1 MRTTAALLTLSL
13 LLGAARADE
22 PRERAKNELQ
32 AGLGLLGTSVAL
44 AVLGGGLAGG
54 RGGGDQGDQQ
64 WRGGLGVGVVG
75 GILFLPALE
84 LTIYGA
90 GHRSGLATRLAV
102 LDQAE
107 REARHEE
114 IAGIVSLSGGAVLA
128 AGGACMAIFGVG
140 SPSFGEP
147 NQGSPGNDA
156 LFGIGMALA
165 VIGDAAWL
173 AGMVMW
179 PHAAGRRK
187 GLREARM
194 SLTGIA
200 F

>member
-1 MRTTAALLTLSL
+1 MALSL
-13 LLGAARADE
+13 ALGTAHAEE
-22 PRERAKNELQ
+22 PTERARTELRT
-32 AGLGLLGTSVAL
+32 GLGLLGTSVAL

-64 WRGGLGVGVVG
+64 WRGGLGVGVIG
-75 GILFLPALE
+75 GIVFLPALE

-90 GHRSGLATRLAV
+90 GHRSGLRFSVPKDADLAKK
-102 LDQAE
+102 LALFAGAD
-107 REARHEE
+107 REAREEE
-114 IAGIVSLSGGAVLA
+114 IAGIASLAGGGLVA
-128 AGGACMAIFGVG
+128 AGGACMVIFGVG

-147 NQGSPGNDA
+147 GGSPGNGT
-156 LFGIGMALA
+156 LFGIGMAMA
-165 VIGDAAWL
+165 VIGDVAWL

-187 GLREARM
+187 GLREARLGL
-194 SLTGIA
+194 S